1 MEINLKLF
9 DDLKHRSVTNMQT
22 CKKKKK
28 NQKGANIFSQRCIQL
43 LSSCLIIQSASTA
56 NLIKPITHS
65 TFLGLSTSTHNDNVQ
80 TFQQI
85 HWEKY
90 RVQYVARGH
99 LGTRHRG
106 VRD

>member
-1 MEINLKLF
+1 MEINLQLF
-9 DDLKHRSVTNMQT
+9 DDLKHRSVTKMQK
-22 CKKKKK
+22 CKKKK
-28 NQKGANIFSQRCIQL
+28 NQKGGNIFSQRCIQL
-43 LSSCLIIQSASTA
+43 HSSRLITQSASTA

-65 TFLGLSTSTHNDNVQ
+65 TFLGLSTSKHNNNVQ

-99 LGTRHRG
+99 LDTRSRG
-106 VRD
+106 VGD